1 MRFDLE
7 DGALRV
13 YFEGRV
19 DSSNAP
25 QIGDEVDAIR
35 AANEHE
41 SFIIDIDNLEYISSA
56 GLRVLLKLRK
66 EENAMKIINASPE
79 VYEIFEMTGF
89 SEMINIEKAFRR
101 LSVEG
106 CGIIGQGAKGV
117 VYRLDKETIVKVYKD
132 PNSLPAIKRER
143 ELARKAFVLGIPTA
157 IPYDVVR
164 VGESYGSV
172 FELLSADSYSTLIAK
187 NPEKMEEYITVYAD
201 LLRQIHNTE
210 VKPEDM
216 PDIKVL
222 VSKWQYTVEP
232 ALDEADAAKLHKLIA
247 DTPDTMNMLH
257 CDYHTNNIMMQNGE
271 TLLIDMDTLSHG
283 HPIFELANVY
293 ITYVGFGERDPK
305 IVEKFIGLPYDTAKK
320 IWKVF
325 LPLYLQT
332 DDEEKVKEVEDKVK
346 LLSYVRLMRHVLRRE
361 GADSE
366 EGKATVELCK
376 KNIVELL
383 GKIDTL
389 TF

>member
-1 MRFDLE
+1 MKYDLE
-7 DGALRV
+7 NGTLKI
-13 YFEGRV
+13 YFENRV
-19 DSSNAP
+19 DSSNAS
-25 QIGDEVDAIR
+25 QIGDEAEAIR

-41 SFIIDIDNLEYISSA
+41 SFILDIDDLQYISSA

-66 EENAMKIINASPE
+66 EEKEMKIVNASPE

-89 SEMINIEKAFRR
+89 SEMITVEKAFRK

-106 CGIIGQGAKGV
+106 CDVIGQGAKGI
-117 VYRLDKETIVKVYKD
+117 VYRLDKETIIKVYKD

-187 NPEKMEEYITVYAD
+187 FPEKTEEYISVYAG

-216 PDIKVL
+216 PDIKDL
-222 VSKWQYTVEP
+222 VYKWYDAVKPE
-232 ALDEADAAKLHKLIA
+232 LDQKDAEKLKRLIDDA
-247 DTPDTMNMLH
+247 PDTMNMLH
-257 CDYHTNNIMMQNGE
+257 CDYHTNNIMMQKGE

-320 IWKVF
+320 IWDMF

-332 DDEEKVKEVEDKVK
+332 NDEDKIKEVEDKVK
-346 LLSYVRLMRHVLRRE
+346 LLSYVRLMRHVLRRNGTE
-361 GADSE
+361 NE
-366 EGKATVELCK
+366 EGRATVELCRN
-376 KNIVELL
+376 NISELL
-383 GKIDTL
+383 KKVDTL